1 CSPRRCARSTTNAS
15 WCAWWNRSAPPC
27 TAATSRPCGRRP
39 PAPTTAPRGEARVR
53 HAAEGQEQGERTL
66 WLGAAVT
73 LLAVAGICALLGGHL
88 LLGVLRLAAGL
99 LAGAGLGA
107 ALLAVLGPRLP
118 RRARGAAAGLLALV
132 LAAAL
137 TTPAVVA
144 TRLDPLEQSA
154 TASIAALGEG
164 DVVHS
169 LPLPDAPVLV
179 RRTDGSSQLLDAH
192 GVRPVD
198 ASAHDVLALSHDGTH
213 LVRATGASTAVLSLD
228 RSLSTPDG
236 GLPTTTF

>member
-15 WCAWWNRSAPPC
+15 WCAWWTRSAPPC

-99 LAGAGLGA
+99 LAGP
-107 ALLAVLGPRLP
+107 GPRVP
-118 RRARGAAAGLLALV
+118 RRSRGAAAGRPPTV
-132 LAAAL
+132 PAAAL
-137 TTPAVVA
+137 PSPAWVA
-144 TRLDPLEQSA
+144 TRLDPLGQSA
-154 TASIAALGEG
+154 TASIAARGEG

-179 RRTDGSSQLLDAH
+179 RRADGSSQLLDAH
-192 GVRPVD
+192 
-198 ASAHDVLALSHDGTH
+198 
-213 LVRATGASTAVLSLD
+213 
-228 RSLSTPDG
+228 
-236 GLPTTTF
+236 